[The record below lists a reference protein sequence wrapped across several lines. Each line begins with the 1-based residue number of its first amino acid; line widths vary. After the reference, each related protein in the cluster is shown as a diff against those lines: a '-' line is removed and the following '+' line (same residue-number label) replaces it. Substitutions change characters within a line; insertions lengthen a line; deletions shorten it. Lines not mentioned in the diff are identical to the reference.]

1 MFKLFLLYIYLLFY
15 CVIVLLCY
23 LFIALFLY
31 NAIYN
36 MVLFN
41 IVAKNAKNLK
51 KLGTRKFR
59 ELRKRFLTKKVRS
72 LSPRTK
78 LVTQIQRS
86 YRKKLKSKKEIM
98 KRLKN
103 ARDWAAREAAEITD
117 ANAIIALNQAQL
129 KNRTAKNG
137 TSVRMTRG
145 HKQKLEDE
153 IRDAQWV
160 INSHNR
166 YNYRA
171 QARELEQQLNEK

>member
-1 MFKLFLLYIYLLFY
+1 
-15 CVIVLLCY
+15 
-23 LFIALFLY
+23 
-31 NAIYN
+31 

-41 IVAKNAKNLK
+41 IVAKKTK
-51 KLGTRKFR
+51 KLRNFGTKKFKA
-59 ELRKRFLTKKVRS
+59 LKKRFLTRKEPS

-86 YRKKLKSKKEIM
+86 YRKRLKSKETLKKKLKEAQ
-98 KRLKN
+98 K
-103 ARDWAAREAAEITD
+103 WAERENDEIER
-117 ANAIIALNQAQL
+117 ASAIIANNQAQL
-129 KNRTAKNG
+129 KNRTAMDG
-137 TSVRMTRG
+137 SSVRMTRG

-171 QARELEQQLNEK
+171 QARELEQQLSRK

>member
-1 MFKLFLLYIYLLFY
+1 M
-15 CVIVLLCY
+15 
-23 LFIALFLY
+23 A
-31 NAIYN
+31 
-36 MVLFN
+36 LFN
-41 IVAKNAKNLK
+41 IVAKNTK
-51 KLGTRKFR
+51 KLRNIGTRKFR
-59 ELRKRFLTKKVRS
+59 ELRKRFLTRKVRY

-78 LVTQIQRS
+78 LVTQIQRT
-86 YRKKLKSKKEIM
+86 YRKKLKSKEALK
-98 KRLKN
+98 KKLKN
-103 ARDWAAREAAEITD
+103 ARDWAARENDEIER
-117 ANAIIALNQAQL
+117 ASAIVAFNQAQL

-171 QARELEQQLNEK
+171 QARELEQQLNRK

>member
-1 MFKLFLLYIYLLFY
+1 
-15 CVIVLLCY
+15 
-23 LFIALFLY
+23 
-31 NAIYN
+31 

-41 IVAKNAKNLK
+41 IVAKNTK
-51 KLGTRKFR
+51 KLRNIGTRKFR
-59 ELRKRFLTKKVRS
+59 ELKKRFLTRKSAKKVAS

-98 KRLKN
+98 KRLKTMQHL
-103 ARDWAAREAAEITD
+103 AAREAAEIER
-117 ANAIIALNQAQL
+117 ASAIIEFNKEQL

-153 IRDAQWV
+153 IRDAQWL
-160 INSHNR
+160 INAHNR

>member
-1 MFKLFLLYIYLLFY
+1 
-15 CVIVLLCY
+15 
-23 LFIALFLY
+23 
-31 NAIYN
+31 
-36 MVLFN
+36 MVFFN
-41 IVAKNAKNLK
+41 IVAKNTK
-51 KLGTRKFR
+51 KLRNIRTRKFR

-78 LVTQIQRS
+78 LVTQIQRT
-86 YRKKLKSKKEIM
+86 YRKRLKSKEALK
-98 KRLKN
+98 KKLKN
-103 ARDWAAREAAEITD
+103 ARDWAARENDEIER
-117 ANAIIALNQAQL
+117 ASAIVAFNQAQL

>member
-1 MFKLFLLYIYLLFY
+1 
-15 CVIVLLCY
+15 
-23 LFIALFLY
+23 
-31 NAIYN
+31 
-36 MVLFN
+36 MVFFN
-41 IVAKNAKNLK
+41 IFSKKTKNLK
-51 KLGTRKFR
+51 NLKNLKNIGTRKFR

-78 LVTQIQRS
+78 LVTQIQRT
-86 YRKKLKSKKEIM
+86 YRKRLKSKEALK
-98 KRLKN
+98 KKLKN
-103 ARDWAAREAAEITD
+103 ARDWAARENDEIER
-117 ANAIIALNQAQL
+117 ASAIVAFNQAQL
-129 KNRTAKNG
+129 NNRTAKNG

-171 QARELEQQLNEK
+171 QARELEQQLNRR

>member
-1 MFKLFLLYIYLLFY
+1 LF
-15 CVIVLLCY
+15 Y

-41 IVAKNAKNLK
+41 IVAKNTK
-51 KLGTRKFR
+51 KLRNIGTRKFR
-59 ELRKRFLTKKVRS
+59 DLRKRFLTKKVRS

-98 KRLKN
+98 KRLKTMQHL
-103 ARDWAAREAAEITD
+103 AAREAAEITD
-117 ANAIIALNQAQL
+117 ANAIIAQNQAQL

-171 QARELEQQLNEK
+171 QARELEQQLNGK

>member
-1 MFKLFLLYIYLLFY
+1 
-15 CVIVLLCY
+15 
-23 LFIALFLY
+23 
-31 NAIYN
+31 

-41 IVAKNAKNLK
+41 IVAKNTK
-51 KLGTRKFR
+51 KLRNIGTRKFR
-59 ELRKRFLTKKVRS
+59 ELRKRFLTKKATS

-78 LVTQIQRS
+78 LVTQIQRT
-86 YRKKLKSKKEIM
+86 YRKRLKSKEALK
-98 KRLKN
+98 KKLKN
-103 ARDWAAREAAEITD
+103 ARDWAARENDEIER
-117 ANAIIALNQAQL
+117 ASAIVAQNQAQL

-171 QARELEQQLNEK
+171 QARELEQQLNRR

>member
-1 MFKLFLLYIYLLFY
+1 
-15 CVIVLLCY
+15 
-23 LFIALFLY
+23 
-31 NAIYN
+31 
-36 MVLFN
+36 MVFFN
-41 IVAKNAKNLK
+41 IFSKNAKNLK
-51 KLGTRKFR
+51 NFKNIGTRKFR

-78 LVTQIQRS
+78 LVTQIQRT
-86 YRKKLKSKKEIM
+86 YRKRLKSKKEIM
-98 KRLKN
+98 KRLKTMQHL
-103 ARDWAAREAAEITD
+103 AAREAAEITD
-117 ANAIIALNQAQL
+117 ANAIIAQNQAQL

-166 YNYRA
+166 YNYRG
-171 QARELEQQLNEK
+171 QARELEQQLNGK